1 MRLNP
6 DLPQGL
12 AASAPPSL
20 PRRPVEGLR
29 GARAAVAL
37 HRLCCGE
44 EGKAAPSRGSPPH
57 PPAASSPW
65 NAAQAPWDRARPPPR
80 APVPLVPG
88 PWAPSATLSLF
99 ASREN
104 AGAGLGS
111 MPAAFCG
118 SVRSG
123 SLVHGKRAGWRG
135 EHGTLS
141 QLAPRWPGKA
151 SVTERGRHGPSSRL
165 PLSLTFGSSR
175 VKTGSDLSREGS
187 LDTSGH
193 SCVSCPFSQDGSG
206 SVGPPPGEQA
216 RPSLCSA
223 CGAPVPAAL
232 SAASGSVLGTDDAC
246 RVTGSA

>member
-1 MRLNP
+1 MGSICYFVPVCIQRKRRGRPRLYACC
-6 DLPQGL
+6 LLWFCPQ
-12 AASAPPSL
+12 
-20 PRRPVEGLR
+20 R
-29 GARAAVAL
+29 
-37 HRLCCGE
+37 
-44 EGKAAPSRGSPPH
+44 
-57 PPAASSPW
+57 
-65 NAAQAPWDRARPPPR
+65 Q
-80 APVPLVPG
+80 PG
-88 PWAPSATLSLF
+88 PW
-99 ASREN
+99 EE
-104 AGAGLGS
+104 
-111 MPAAFCG
+111 
-118 SVRSG
+118 
-123 SLVHGKRAGWRG
+123 GWRRG

-223 CGAPVPAAL
+223 WGAPVPAAL